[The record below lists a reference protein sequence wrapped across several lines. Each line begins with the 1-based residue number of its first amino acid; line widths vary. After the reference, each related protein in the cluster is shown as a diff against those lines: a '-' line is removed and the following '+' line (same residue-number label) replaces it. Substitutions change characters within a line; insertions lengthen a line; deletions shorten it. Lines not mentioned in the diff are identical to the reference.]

1 MRDELYTQVLYL
13 CVLNADEASEAE
25 AEAGAGQDVGT
36 GIGPGTGY
44 GQGEGQDVAYSYWLL
59 VGAPLL

>member
-25 AEAGAGQDVGT
+25 AEAGAGAGQDVGT
-36 GIGPGTGY
+36 GIGPGAGA
-44 GQGEGQDVAYSYWLL
+44 GQDVAYSYWLL